1 LISRFSEAFTTW
13 LDHFGKHFPTA
24 TGIFLVVVASAF
36 FACMHA
42 SVRYVS
48 SDMHPWEIGFFRN
61 LFGFLVF
68 APVMLR
74 SGITLLRTQRL
85 ALHVARGS
93 LNGVSMLCW
102 FTALALMP
110 LADATS
116 VSLTGPLF
124 VTLGAIFFLGEKV
137 RIRRWIA
144 LGAGVIGTLI
154 IIRPGY
160 ADVSLGAILVLISA
174 VMVAGS
180 KLMAKSLSRTD
191 GTMTIVAYLSLVMTI
206 VTFIPAM
213 FVWRTPT
220 LLEIGWLALIGALGS
235 TGHLLVVRAYKY
247 ADVSAV
253 EPVSFSRLVFAA
265 LAGYLVFGEIPDIWV
280 WIGGGIIVAATSYI
294 AHRETVAEN
303 ALKKS
308 GDIPT

>member
-1 LISRFSEAFTTW
+1 MIARLSETFTTW

-24 TGIFLVVVASAF
+24 TGIMLVVVASAF

-74 SGITLLRTQRL
+74 SGITLLRTRRL

-137 RIRRWIA
+137 RVRRWIA

-160 ADVSLGAILVLISA
+160 AEISPGAILVLISA

-180 KLMAKSLSRTD
+180 KLMAKSLARTE
-191 GTMTIVAYLSLVMTI
+191 GTMTIVAYLSLVMTF

-220 LLEIGWLALIGALGS
+220 LIEIGWLVLIGALGS

-280 WIGGGIIVAATSYI
+280 WVGGGVIVAATSYI
-294 AHRETVAEN
+294 AHRETVAES
-303 ALKKS
+303 ARKKL
-308 GDIPT
+308 GGIPT

>member
-1 LISRFSEAFTTW
+1 MITRFNEAFTAW
-13 LDHFGKHFPTA
+13 LDNFGEQYPTA
-24 TGIFLVVVASAF
+24 TGIMLVISASAF

-48 SDMHPWEIGFFRN
+48 AEMHPWEVGFFRN

-74 SGITLLRTQRL
+74 SGIRLLRTDL
-85 ALHVARGS
+85 LMLHVVRGS

-102 FTALALMP
+102 FYALAVMP

-137 RIRRWIA
+137 RARRWLA
-144 LGAGVIGTLI
+144 LGAGVVGTLI
-154 IIRPGY
+154 IIRPGVEE
-160 ADVSLGAILVLISA
+160 VSTGAMLVLASG
-174 VMVAGS
+174 VLVAGS
-180 KLMAKSLSRTD
+180 KLIAKTLARTD
-191 GTMTIVAYLSLVMTI
+191 GTMTIVAYLSLIMTI
-206 VTFIPAM
+206 VTFIPAL

-220 LLEIGWLALIGALGS
+220 VGELGWLALIGVLGS
-235 TGHLLVVRAYKY
+235 TGHLLVIRAYKY

-253 EPVSFSRLVFAA
+253 EPVTFSRLVFAA
-265 LAGYLVFGEIPDIWV
+265 LAGYLVFGEIPDLWV
-280 WIGGGIIVAATSYI
+280 WVGGGVIVAATSYI
-294 AHRETVAEN
+294 AHRETVAE
-303 ALKKS
+303 KS
-308 GDIPT
+308 RKGLSNIPS

>member
-1 LISRFSEAFTTW
+1 
-13 LDHFGKHFPTA
+13 
-24 TGIFLVVVASAF
+24 
-36 FACMHA
+36 
-42 SVRYVS
+42 
-48 SDMHPWEIGFFRN
+48 
-61 LFGFLVF
+61 
-68 APVMLR
+68 
-74 SGITLLRTQRL
+74 
-85 ALHVARGS
+85 
-93 LNGVSMLCW
+93 
-102 FTALALMP
+102 MP

-137 RIRRWIA
+137 RVRRWVA

-160 ADVSLGAILVLISA
+160 AEISLGAILVLISA

-180 KLMAKSLSRTD
+180 KLMAKSLSRTE
-191 GTMTIVAYLSLVMTI
+191 GTMTIVAYLSLVMTF

-220 LLEIGWLALIGALGS
+220 LIEIGWLVLIGALGS

-280 WIGGGIIVAATSYI
+280 WVGGGVIVAATSYI

-303 ALKKS
+303 ARKKL

>member
-1 LISRFSEAFTTW
+1 MIARLSERFTAW
-13 LDHFGKHFPTA
+13 LDKFGANYPTGA
-24 TGIFLVVVASAF
+24 GITLVIAASAF

-48 SDMHPWEIGFFRN
+48 TDMHPWEVGFFRN
-61 LFGFLVF
+61 LFGFLMF

-74 SGITLLRTQRL
+74 SGLDLLRTERL
-85 ALHVARGS
+85 GLHIARGS

-102 FTALALMP
+102 FTALAIMP
-110 LADATS
+110 LAEATS

-124 VTLGAIFFLGEKV
+124 VTLGAIIFLGEKV
-137 RIRRWIA
+137 RARRWIA
-144 LGAGVIGTLI
+144 LGAGVVGTFI

-160 ADVSLGAILVLISA
+160 AEVSTGTMLVLGSGLL
-174 VMVAGS
+174 VAGS
-180 KLMAKSLSRTD
+180 KLMAKKLSQTD

-220 LLEIGWLALIGALGS
+220 LIEIGWLALIGALGS

-253 EPVSFSRLVFAA
+253 EPVTFSRLVFAA
-265 LAGYLVFGEIPDIWV
+265 LAGYLAFGEIPDIWV
-280 WIGGGIIVAATSYI
+280 WVGGGVIVAATSYI
-294 AHRETVAEN
+294 AHRETVVE
-303 ALKKS
+303 KS
-308 GDIPT
+308 RQNLSDNPA